1 MILPRF
7 CPDVMKICLVFGVFS
22 CFFSVFFVIDK
33 KIESPLFRRSFL
45 WWMWQ
50 DSNLR
55 PLRCQGRTLTQ
66 IST

>member
-7 CPDVMKICLVFGVFS
+7 CPDVLKICLVFGVFLY
-22 CFFSVFFVIDK
+22 FFGVFFVIDK
-33 KIESPLFRRSFL
+33 KIESPLFRKAFL

-55 PLRCQGRTLTQ
+55 PLRCQRTTPTILTY
-66 IST
+66 